1 MTSPEQYGSGAEQEP
16 MALSSEVSDPTIE
29 QPPATDVSE
38 ETVAVQPAETPQAD
52 VSQADVPHTDV
63 PQAAIPSANIP
74 HAPLQP
80 RLQGFQTLLSV
91 LVVALFV
98 ITFVFQAFQIP
109 SESMEKTLLVGDY
122 LMVDKVHFGQS
133 KFWGHILPYRD
144 IHRGDI
150 IVFHYP
156 VDPSQ
161 HFVKRVIGVPG
172 DRIHLSDST
181 VYVNDVPLD
190 ESYVVHTLRNF
201 DPYRDNFPDQSGY
214 YSSDVNVAWHSV
226 MQDYMKGNDLV
237 VPAGQYFVMGD
248 NRDRSLDSR
257 YWGFV
262 PRQNIVGRPLVI
274 YLSVRE
280 EPEHENR
287 RGASQVVT
295 HMWQFARWKRMF
307 HLVR

>member
-1 MTSPEQYGSGAEQEP
+1 MTLPEQYGSGAEQ
-16 MALSSEVSDPTIE
+16 APTAT
-29 QPPATDVSE
+29 PADVSAPAPE
-38 ETVAVQPAETPQAD
+38 QAPTGEAPRETDAVQQPETPQAGIP
-52 VSQADVPHTDV
+52 QRIVP
-63 PQAAIPSANIP
+63 PG
-74 HAPLQP
+74 PLQP
-80 RLQGFQTLLSV
+80 QGQGLQALISV
-91 LVVALFV
+91 LIVALFV
-98 ITFVFQAFQIP
+98 ITFAFQAFQIP
-109 SESMEKTLLVGDY
+109 SESMEKTLLIGDY

-133 KFWGHILPYRD
+133 GFWRHILPYRD

-172 DRIHLSDST
+172 DKIHLTDST
-181 VYVNDVPLD
+181 VYVNDVPIQ

-214 YSSDVNVAWHSV
+214 YSSDVNTAWHSV
-226 MQDYMKGNDLV
+226 IQDYLKGSDLV
-237 VPAGQYFVMGD
+237 VPPGQYFVLGD

-280 EPEHENR
+280 EPDYENR